1 MAQIMAA
8 IDEVIEAHGGWPL
21 TGSIGYP
28 TVSQDTGRV
37 RTLIMATH
45 TKEEL
50 GYALEVFGQVGRP
63 GRLCGVVV
71 VLGFAAVLLEDVF
84 HCGCGLVPHRRRPVA
99 VEVHG
104 DPDAGVPEERLDEFR
119 MDALGLRWR
128 RRELFGTPRGAW
140 VSWVPTPYFWPVVGR
155 RSWHARSGWSPW

>member
-50 GYALEVFGQVGRP
+50 GYALEVFGQVGK
-63 GRLCGVVV
+63 
-71 VLGFAAVLLEDVF
+71 DM
-84 HCGCGLVPHRRRPVA
+84 GLVEQGSRK
-99 VEVHG
+99 
-104 DPDAGVPEERLDEFR
+104 
-119 MDALGLRWR
+119 
-128 RRELFGTPRGAW
+128 
-140 VSWVPTPYFWPVVGR
+140 
-155 RSWHARSGWSPW
+155 